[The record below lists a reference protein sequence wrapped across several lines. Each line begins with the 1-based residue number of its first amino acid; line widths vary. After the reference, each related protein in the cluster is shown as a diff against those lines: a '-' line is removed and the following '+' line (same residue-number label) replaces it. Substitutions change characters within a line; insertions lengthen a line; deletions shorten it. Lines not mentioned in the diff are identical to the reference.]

1 MGRRRLK
8 FRDLRKILR
17 TYGVEEDRSRGKGD
31 HILFFK
37 QFDDGCFSYPIPD
50 KPNMLPCYVSGA
62 RRKFRLTRDDGVTDE
77 EFYNRA

>member
-17 TYGVEEDRSRGKGD
+17 SYGVQERRSRGKGD

-37 QFDDGCFSYPIPD
+37 QFEDGSFSYPIPD
-50 KPNMLPCYVSGA
+50 KPDVLPCYVSGA
-62 RRKFRLTRDDGVTDE
+62 RRKFRLTKADGVTDD
-77 EFYNRA
+77 EFFGRA